1 MSRFLLHLISL
12 ALLVFFA
19 LFLVSPLVSV
29 VRDGFYEN
37 GQFTTVYIQAVFA
50 NPIYRM
56 GLLNSL
62 YLAIC
67 TTLLVTLISVPL
79 ALLSA
84 RYEFV
89 GKRMFSA
96 LLLVPMI
103 LPPFVGAIGLRQILG
118 RFGGSLNLLLQRL
131 GVLSPEQF
139 IDWLGEGRFWG
150 VVVLEALHLYPIMYL
165 NLSAALANIDPVME
179 EAGRNAGAS
188 GWTLFR
194 RITLPLI
201 MPGLFAGGT
210 IVFIWSFTELGTP
223 LMLDYRHVTAVQ
235 IFEGIKEIGTNSL
248 PFALAVV
255 MLGASITLYLVGKV
269 ILGHG
274 GAAMTGKATIA
285 STHVRLGPIKS
296 ACVLSPFILVTA
308 LAILPHIGVVL
319 TSVAERWQGT
329 VLPHPFTG
337 QHYLGAL
344 SHSLTVPSIVNSM
357 KYAAVATLLDLVV
370 GLLVGYLLVRTR
382 IWSRHLLDALAMLP
396 LAVPGLVMAFGYLA
410 ITQEGSVLDSAGLI
424 GQSVRQWLDP
434 RIDPTGLL
442 IIAYAVRRLPY
453 VVRSAAAGLQQTS
466 VTLEEAAWNLGASP
480 LKTLRRITVPLIA
493 ANLIAGGLLAF
504 SFAMLEV
511 SDSLVLAFKEMD
523 YPITKAIYSLYERLG
538 DGPYIASALGVWAMV
553 LLTITIIAAS
563 MLLGKRL
570 GALFRI

>member
-1 MSRFLLHLISL
+1 MTRFLLHLISM

-19 LFLVSPLVSV
+19 LFLISPLISV

-37 GQFTTVYIQAVFA
+37 GQFTTAYVKAVFA
-50 NPIYRM
+50 NPIYRV
-56 GLLNSL
+56 GLLNSV
-62 YLAIC
+62 YLATC
-67 TTLLVTLISVPL
+67 TTALVTLISIPL
-79 ALLSA
+79 AMLST

-89 GKRMFSA
+89 GKKLFSA

-131 GVLSPEQF
+131 GILPTDQF

-150 VVVLEALHLYPIMYL
+150 VVILETLHLYPIMYL
-165 NLSAALANIDPVME
+165 NLSAALANIDPAME
-179 EAGRNAGAS
+179 EAGRNVGAS

-201 MPGLFAGGT
+201 APGLFAGGT

-223 LMLDYRHVTAVQ
+223 LMFDYRHVTAVQ
-235 IFEGIKEIGTNSL
+235 IFEGIKEIGSNPL
-248 PFALAVV
+248 PFALVVV
-255 MLGASITLYLVGKV
+255 MLSASITLYLIGKV
-269 ILGHG
+269 MLGRG
-274 GAAMTGKATIA
+274 GAAMTAKATVG
-285 STHVRLGPIKS
+285 STTLRLGPVKS
-296 ACVLSPFILVTA
+296 VCVLLPFMLVTG

-319 TSVAERWQGT
+319 TSIADRWQGT
-329 VLPHPFTG
+329 ILPHPLTH

-357 KYAAVATLLDLVV
+357 KYASVATLLDLVV
-370 GLLVGYLLVRTR
+370 GLLVAYLLVRTR
-382 IWSRHLLDALAMLP
+382 IWSRHLLDAMAMLP

-410 ITQEGSVLDSAGLI
+410 ITQEGSFLDATGTI
-424 GQSVRQWLDP
+424 GQTMRQWLDP
-434 RIDPTGLL
+434 RVNPTGLL

-480 LKTLRRITVPLIA
+480 LQTLRKITVPLIA
-493 ANLIAGGLLAF
+493 ANLIAGALLAF

-511 SDSLVLAFKEMD
+511 SDSLILAFKEMD

-553 LLTITIIAAS
+553 LLTLTIIAAS
-563 MLLGKRL
+563 LLMGKRL
-570 GALFRI
+570 GALFRV